1 MCEFECF
8 KLSSQLSYISL
19 KLGCECVGVL
29 QSHIYHLVCYTDA
42 LVQKL
47 LPLGFTRAAIRKE
60 LIETNGN
67 LNEAASNLLW
77 QLPDSKA
84 QGVLA
89 SIKKEEKK
97 FTISSVEV

>member
-1 MCEFECF
+1 MENFREIIFVAEWNFCKVCEKCF
-8 KLSSQLSYISL
+8 PILS
-19 KLGCECVGVL
+19 
-29 QSHIYHLVCYTDA
+29 TDA

-60 LIETNGN
+60 LIETNGD
-67 LNEAASNLLW
+67 LNEAANNLLY

-97 FTISSVEV
+97 FIISSVEV

>member
-1 MCEFECF
+1 MIDGYSDNNIF
-8 KLSSQLSYISL
+8 LSPSPTLYPSNYIL
-19 KLGCECVGVL
+19 L
-29 QSHIYHLVCYTDA
+29 YTDA

-60 LIETNGN
+60 LIDTNGD
-67 LNEAASNLLW
+67 LNEAANNLLY

-84 QGVLA
+84 RGVLA

-97 FTISSVEV
+97 FIISSVEV